1 MRQLAFALTATSIA
15 GVIACGSGSTT
26 TTPDPLAKVPKFIYV
41 SGQSGGDQLY
51 TYSAGQSTLFPGSV
65 SGDADP
71 QSAHGVVVF
80 TSYRD
85 APNNSEIYSEK
96 IDGSNIVRLTN
107 NPALDFK
114 PSLKPDGT
122 TIAFASLRSGTSRI
136 WMMNADGTNPT
147 AIATGSDQY
156 TPETAPRFSP
166 DGTQLLFNSP
176 RSGTSQLWIMP
187 AAGGTAVQLT
197 HELNGA
203 FDGSWSADG
212 ASVFYVSGLDHAD
225 VHQIVVSSGAV
236 ANYVTGGTDVSQPAC
251 NADVCLVVSGA
262 GSSAGDILAYVGTG
276 STSPVPVVHSAANE
290 RQPAILHP

>member
-1 MRQLAFALTATSIA
+1 MRKLAVALAATSIA
-15 GVIACGSGSTT
+15 GAVGCSSDSTT
-26 TTPDPLAKVPKFIYV
+26 IPDPLAKVPNFIYV
-41 SGQSGGDQLY
+41 SDQSGSDQLY
-51 TYSAGQSTLFPGSV
+51 TFSGGTSTLFPGTV

-85 APNNSEIYSEK
+85 SPTNSEIYSEN
-96 IDGSNIVRLTN
+96 IDGTNIVRLTN
-107 NPALDFK
+107 NAALDFK
-114 PSLKPDGT
+114 PSLSPDGT
-122 TIAFASLRSGTSRI
+122 TIAFASLRSGTSKI
-136 WMMNADGTNPT
+136 WIMNADGTSPT
-147 AIATGSDQY
+147 AVATGADQY

-187 AAGGTAVQLT
+187 TAGGTAVQLT
-197 HELNGA
+197 HEVNGA

-212 ASVFYVSGLDHAD
+212 ASAFYVSGLDHAD
-225 VHQIVVSSGAV
+225 VHQIVISTGAV
-236 ANYVTGGTDVSQPAC
+236 TDYVTGGTDVSQPEC

-262 GSSAGDILAYVGTG
+262 GSSAGDILAYVGPG
-276 STSPVPVVHSAANE
+276 VTSPAPVVHSAANE

>member
-1 MRQLAFALTATSIA
+1 MSKLAFALAVIAIASTA
-15 GVIACGSGSTT
+15 ACGSSSTT
-26 TTPDPLAKVPKFIYV
+26 TTPDPLAKVPSFIYV
-41 SGQSGGDQLY
+41 SDQGGSDQLY

-71 QSAHGVVVF
+71 QSAHGIVVF

-85 APNNSEIYSEK
+85 SPTNSEIYSEH
-96 IDGSNIVRLTN
+96 IDGTNIVRVTN

-114 PSLKPDGT
+114 PSLSPDGT
-122 TIAFASLRSGTSRI
+122 TIAFASLRSGTSKI
-136 WMMNADGTNPT
+136 WMMNADGTNP
-147 AIATGSDQY
+147 AAVVTGADQY

-197 HELNGA
+197 HEVNGA

-225 VHQIVVSSGAV
+225 VHQIVVSTGAV
-236 ANYVTGGTDVSQPAC
+236 TDYVTGGTDVSQPEC
-251 NADVCLVVSGA
+251 NADMCLVVSGA
-262 GSSAGDILAYVGTG
+262 STSAGDILAYVGPGVAT
-276 STSPVPVVHSAANE
+276 PAPVVHSTANE